1 MNIPLP
7 KDIDWRLRVFD
18 SLSFPTLILEPN
30 RTILSVNQK
39 LLEKYGLARE
49 EIIGNTCREFF
60 QSLNGDPDLPCSR
73 TLVLWIKP

>member
-1 MNIPLP
+1 MNLPLP
-7 KDIDWRLRVFD
+7 QDIDWRLRVFD

-49 EIIGNTCREFF
+49 EIVGNTCREFF
-60 QSLNGDPDLPCSR
+60 QTFEWRSGSPLLQKFLSLG
-73 TLVLWIKP
+73 